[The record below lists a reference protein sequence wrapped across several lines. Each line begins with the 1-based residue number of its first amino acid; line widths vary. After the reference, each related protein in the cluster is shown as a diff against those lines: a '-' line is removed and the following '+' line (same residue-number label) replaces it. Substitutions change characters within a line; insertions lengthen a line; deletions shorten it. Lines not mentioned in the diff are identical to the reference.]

1 MSDKFQVLFLVALA
15 ITLLY
20 TIIFEMDFGA
30 RDKYYHITTDESFYL
45 AKKVEIDSNNCLIF
59 VDKHSEK
66 KVKVCGNYEIKNPK
80 NEFED

>member
-1 MSDKFQVLFLVALA
+1 MSDKFGIVFLVALGVA
-15 ITLLY
+15 LLY
-20 TIIFEMDFGA
+20 TIIFEADWTA

-45 AKKVEIDSNNCLIF
+45 AKKVDVDSNNCLIF
-59 VDKHSEK
+59 VDEYSEK